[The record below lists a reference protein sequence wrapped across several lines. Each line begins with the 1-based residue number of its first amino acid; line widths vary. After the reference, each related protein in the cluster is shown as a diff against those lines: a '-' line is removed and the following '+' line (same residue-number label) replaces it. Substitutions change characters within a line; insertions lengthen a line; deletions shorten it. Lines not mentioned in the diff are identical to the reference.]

1 MPRLDGGH
9 AFPSI
14 IDHPEEFKSIDGSPL
29 TNYQAQRLEHV
40 SGMSLLDYFAG
51 AALPSVLGIRATNE
65 SDVSFS
71 DMAAISYEIALA
83 MIEQKER
90 LND

>member
-1 MPRLDGGH
+1 MARLDGGH
-9 AFPSI
+9 AFPTI
-14 IDHPEEFKSIDGSPL
+14 IDHPEKFVSIDGSPL

-40 SGMSLLDYFAG
+40 SGMSIMDY
-51 AALPSVLGIRATNE
+51 
-65 SDVSFS
+65 
-71 DMAAISYEIALA
+71 MAAAAMQGLITDPDLVMTHEQIAAWSYTQALA